1 MTIFPDFSMIIGMR
15 RKVKTFLHV
24 FVSSVVP
31 QTSYYAKILKS
42 KFTFSLLYSFILLS
56 LVTGIVFA
64 LVFYQAGRNN
74 IGNIKQCLNSSMNE
88 IPSNFVLNVRDG
100 LLSTNHELPLFVWFN
115 CDERVQ
121 LLAVVDERGVSKNI
135 NSFGAQLLV
144 TGSEIV
150 LKYKT
155 NTYAVPIN
163 KYISN
168 LHLDKQSII
177 TYVNQGFEVLAFYIP
192 FFTLALILSTPLLVY
207 VATII
212 TILLSSLCVRLF
224 YHLFRKHYS
233 FKKTIQIGLHSCTLP
248 LLTLILFVLFPIHII
263 NTYILFFAL
272 VFIFQL
278 VAVYEGHYIKERRR
292 Q

>member
-1 MTIFPDFSMIIGMR
+1 M
-15 RKVKTFLHV
+15 
-24 FVSSVVP
+24 
-31 QTSYYAKILKS
+31 
-42 KFTFSLLYSFILLS
+42 YSFALLS
-56 LVTGIVFA
+56 LVTGIVFV
-64 LVFYQAGRNN
+64 LVFYQVSRNDL
-74 IGNIKQCLNSSMNE
+74 GNIKQCLNNSLNE
-88 IPSNFVLNVRDG
+88 IPSNFILNVRDG

-135 NSFGAQLLV
+135 KSFGAQLLI

-155 NTYAVPIN
+155 NTYVVPIN

-168 LHLDKQSII
+168 LHLDRENIVK
-177 TYVNQGFEVLAFYIP
+177 YVNKGFEILAFYVP
-192 FFTLALILSTPLLVY
+192 FFTLALILSTPFIVY
-207 VATII
+207 VVTVI
-212 TILLSSLCVRLF
+212 TILCSSLFVRLF

-248 LLTLILFVLFPIHII
+248 LLTLILFVLFPIHIL

-278 VAVYEGHYIKERRR
+278 VAVYEGHYIKERSR